1 MTEQYNEMMQ
11 ERLDGNL
18 DEQAEEE
25 LLRHLQE
32 EPEAAMHNAS
42 LEAVHDMLVRAPLVR
57 APNRLAATIMARLA
71 QAVQEQAA
79 QQELSEEVKQ
89 ALLLATNLVILQMTP
104 VLLASS
110 YMVMNAQAR
119 PQALSKAVNRTVALV
134 VMMIDG
140 MRVLFDRMEELV
152 DEDPAM
158 APVALALMPTVMQG
172 ILDYMQN
179 GGNPLEDIA
188 QQVDSPDDDDDDS
201 DDPDSYDYDRI
212 GRLSG

>member
-18 DEQAEEE
+18 DEQAEDE
-25 LLRHLQE
+25 LLRHLQQ
-32 EPEAAMHNAS
+32 EPEAAIHNAS

-57 APNRLAATIMARLA
+57 APNRIAATIMARLA

-179 GGNPLEDIA
+179 GGNPLADIA
-188 QQVDSPDDDDDDS
+188 QEVDSPDDDDDDP

-212 GRLSG
+212 GRLS

>member
-18 DEQAEEE
+18 DEQRESE
-25 LLRHLQE
+25 LIRHLQE
-32 EPEAAMHNAS
+32 EPDAAMHNAS

-57 APNRLAATIMARLA
+57 APGRLAATIMARLA
-71 QAVQEQAA
+71 QAVQEEAV

-89 ALLLATNLVILQMTP
+89 ALLFATNLVILQMTP

-119 PQALSKAVNRTVALV
+119 PEVLAKAVNRTVALV
-134 VMMIDG
+134 VVMIDG

-158 APVALALMPTVMQG
+158 APVALALMPTVMNG

-179 GGNPLEDIA
+179 GANPLEDVA
-188 QQVDSPDDDDDDS
+188 RQVEGASGDDS
-201 DDPDSYDYDRI
+201 DDIDYGRI
-212 GRLSG
+212 GRLSR